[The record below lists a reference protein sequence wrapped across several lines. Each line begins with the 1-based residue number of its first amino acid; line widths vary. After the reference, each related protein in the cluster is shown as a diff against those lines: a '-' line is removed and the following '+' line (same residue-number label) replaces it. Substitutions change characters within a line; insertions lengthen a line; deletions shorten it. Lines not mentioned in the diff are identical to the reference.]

1 MTRLGLDLAGKY
13 IDDNVRLKSP
23 IHLGAADHCRLA
35 RRVHQEGRGA
45 WAIRGGSDELSGV
58 LMHGLESQYLAVGR
72 GQEAMVGDIDSDFS
86 LISQRLT
93 NKGAQLLAICY
104 AEWERALP

>member
-1 MTRLGLDLAGKY
+1 
-13 IDDNVRLKSP
+13 
-23 IHLGAADHCRLA
+23 
-35 RRVHQEGRGA
+35 
-45 WAIRGGSDELSGV
+45 
-58 LMHGLESQYLAVGR
+58 
-72 GQEAMVGDIDSDFS
+72 MVGDIDSDFS